1 MTFNMKDIKSE
12 PGQLAGQIPLAK
24 LKDGINA

>member
-1 MTFNMKDIKSE
+1 MAFNMKDIKGE

-24 LKDGINA
+24 LQEGIYA